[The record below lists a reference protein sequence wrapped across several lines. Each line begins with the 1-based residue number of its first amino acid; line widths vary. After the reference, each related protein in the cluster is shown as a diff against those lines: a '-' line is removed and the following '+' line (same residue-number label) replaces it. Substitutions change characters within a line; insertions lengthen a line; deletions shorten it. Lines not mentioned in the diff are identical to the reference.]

1 MIESVKPTAFNRE
14 GLNNAFIIQRNW
26 PVQLHIHTHTH
37 TCLHILYIRI
47 NIYKYTHALT
57 HIYSIYFG
65 TQTLKQKKKHL
76 TAYLSRLT
84 VELMCLLTFDTSLF
98 PVSAES
104 PLLITF
110 LQSLAVLR
118 LYYQCSHF
126 LCPGAAASNAARSNC
141 CCRLHR

>member
-1 MIESVKPTAFNRE
+1 MPSLYRE
-14 GLNNAFIIQRNW
+14 TDLCSYIY
-26 PVQLHIHTHTH
+26 THVFT
-37 TCLHILYIRI
+37 LYIRI

-65 TQTLKQKKKHL
+65 TQTLKQKKHL
-76 TAYLSRLT
+76 TAYLFRLT

-126 LCPGAAASNAARSNC
+126 LCPGAAASNAA
-141 CCRLHR
+141 